1 MELIEFI
8 NKYWTILAGIV
19 SVIGVFFYTQFKQ
32 TDMDARMEDQKE
44 NHDKSISEL
53 QVKIT
58 AVEVKVDNLKDKL
71 GETIN
76 LMQQDIRE
84 IMTILKRDK

>member
-8 NKYWTILAGIV
+8 NKYWTILAVIV
-19 SVIGVFFYTQFKQ
+19 SVIGVFSYTQFKQ